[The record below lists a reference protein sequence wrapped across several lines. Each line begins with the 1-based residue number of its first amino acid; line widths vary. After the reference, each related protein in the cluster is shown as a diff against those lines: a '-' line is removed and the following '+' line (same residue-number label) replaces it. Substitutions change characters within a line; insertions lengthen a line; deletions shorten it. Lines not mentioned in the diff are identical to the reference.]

1 LHPILI
7 DLGPLELP
15 TYGALL
21 AGAFLLALWLLG
33 RLAGQEGIAR
43 DDVAGLWVWFL
54 LAGLLGAKVTL
65 YLVDWQ
71 YYWQNPAA
79 ILSGWRSAGVYYGG
93 FVAAALAGV
102 IYLRRTGLPLGP
114 VADIV
119 APALA
124 LGQSV
129 GRWGCL
135 AAGCC
140 YGKPSSLPWAVT
152 FTDERARQIT
162 GVPLH
167 RSLHPS
173 QIYLS
178 LNALLLCGV
187 LLLLLQLK
195 RRKGWPNGV
204 VFWSYVL
211 LYGATRFFLEY
222 FRDDPRGKLG
232 SLSTSQALGVLA
244 VAASMV
250 ALSVL
255 ALGRRRAASGE

>member
-33 RLAGQEGIAR
+33 RLARREGIDR

-54 LAGLLGAKVTL
+54 LAGLVGAKLTL

-71 YYWQNPAA
+71 YYWEHPGA

-93 FVAAALAGV
+93 FLAAALAGV
-102 IYLRRTGLPLGP
+102 LYLRRTGLPLGP

-140 YGKPSSLPWAVT
+140 YGKPAALPWAVT
-152 FTDERARQIT
+152 FTSERARQIT

-167 RSLHPS
+167 RALHPT
-173 QIYLS
+173 QVYLS
-178 LNALLLCGV
+178 LNALVLCG
-187 LLLLLQLK
+187 LLLLLLGIK
-195 RRKGWPNGV
+195 RRRNWPHGV
-204 VFWSYVL
+204 VFWGYVL
-211 LYGATRFFLEY
+211 LYGATRFLLEY
-222 FRDDPRGKLG
+222 LRDDPRGSVG
-232 SLSTSQALGVLA
+232 ALSTSQFLGVLA
-244 VAASMV
+244 VAASV
-250 ALSVL
+250 AALFAL
-255 ALGRRRAASGE
+255 ALRRRRTAEGE